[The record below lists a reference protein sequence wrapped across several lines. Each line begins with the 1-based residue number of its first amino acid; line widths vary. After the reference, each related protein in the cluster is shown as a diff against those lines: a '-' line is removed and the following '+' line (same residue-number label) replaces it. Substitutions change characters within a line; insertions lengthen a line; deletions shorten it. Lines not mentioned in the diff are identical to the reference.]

1 MQDFRSQFQF
11 TQECNKIFLDSAAT
25 TQKPKIVL
33 NRINDYLQFIANPGR
48 NPFGKSQNI
57 FNQIQDARKTIS
69 DFFNTKENNLAFTAG
84 VTDGMNKLA
93 LSLGSYFKDQDSEIL
108 ICNQDHKSTTLPW
121 VELAKKNPNIKI
133 HKYNLHP
140 FTGEID
146 EKDLLSKITSNTKLI
161 VFTHSH
167 NIFGVVN
174 NIKSIVQKI
183 PKNILTVL
191 DSAQTVSHIKV
202 DFKSLGVDYLL
213 FSGHKLFALEGSG
226 ALISSQKGQKHLKQ
240 VFHGGGVEDL
250 NYPNIFEVGTPN
262 TAGILSMQSAIE
274 FIKGYGIQNI
284 HKKVTDLTTYCIQEL
299 SKLPGITFTPGVA
312 YNKKSQN
319 TGIISFKIDSELEQ
333 IIEVLDHENI
343 NIRIGTHCSSDN
355 QFDATLR
362 VSLHAYNEKQDID
375 KLIQTLGKL

>member
-1 MQDFRSQFQF
+1 MCF
-11 TQECNKIFLDSAAT
+11 
-25 TQKPKIVL
+25 
-33 NRINDYLQFIANPGR
+33 
-48 NPFGKSQNI
+48 
-57 FNQIQDARKTIS
+57 
-69 DFFNTKENNLAFTAG
+69 
-84 VTDGMNKLA
+84 
-93 LSLGSYFKDQDSEIL
+93 
-108 ICNQDHKSTTLPW
+108 
-121 VELAKKNPNIKI
+121 
-133 HKYNLHP
+133 
-140 FTGEID
+140 
-146 EKDLLSKITSNTKLI
+146 
-161 VFTHSH
+161 
-167 NIFGVVN
+167 
-174 NIKSIVQKI
+174 QKI

-226 ALISSQKGQKHLKQ
+226 ALISSQKGQKYFKQ
-240 VFHGGGVEDL
+240 IFHGGGVEDL